1 MSSSMFMIGV
11 TLQLYDRMTSNLKA
25 ATGGLDKLREKTEK
39 LRSASVSLMADG
51 FLAGATLAKPI
62 KAFADLED
70 ASTRLKST
78 LMGSTGQIDKQFSKV
93 NDLAIEL
100 GNKLPGTSA
109 DFLNMFATLIQQ
121 GLSAQDVLSGVG
133 VSAAH
138 LAVVTKMP
146 YEELATFYPRV
157 QHAAGVANKDM
168 LAFADT
174 IQRVYHLG
182 VSTTEMAYAFE
193 RSGGGLKMAG
203 LQGIEHAKKLGVIY
217 AMLIK
222 NTGSGERVG
231 TGFNTLLNSVMDPKR
246 VAKANAELKKFG
258 MSLQFVDKQGKFLG
272 EENMIAQFEKLRK
285 KLNPTQSAGVFQNL
299 FGGGEDQ
306 QLAVMLGDEGMAGYR
321 KGQERNEAQAD
332 LEKRVAMQLG
342 TLRQLWDAASGTFV
356 NALARF
362 GEAMSPELKALT
374 QWFNDLSDKLD
385 KFEKAHPSLLKWLG
399 LAIAAFA
406 TLAIGLGAVGL
417 AWAGMLRYVALVA
430 PIVGPAVGLFRML
443 GPVVSGLAWVMRLL
457 AVAIGKGLWK
467 ALLMVARFAMANP
480 LVALAVGIAAAAIWV
495 ITHWDK
501 VKKWFSD
508 FWDWLKD
515 GIRQLNSWLPD
526 WFKKYT
532 LPGAAINLVA
542 KTLGPDKPSAA
553 GAGKAHVSGQVDV
566 VVHDDGRK
574 PTVSVKRAQG
584 GMKVNAYAGNTMVTQ

>member
-332 LEKRVAMQLG
+332 LEQRVAMQLG

-457 AVAIGKGLWK
+457 AVAIGKDLWK